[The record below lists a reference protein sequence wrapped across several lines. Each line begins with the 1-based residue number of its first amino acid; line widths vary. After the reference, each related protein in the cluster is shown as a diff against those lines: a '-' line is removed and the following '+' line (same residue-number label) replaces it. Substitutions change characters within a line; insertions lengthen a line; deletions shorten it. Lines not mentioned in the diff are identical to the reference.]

1 MLLLLCFY
9 RGLLC
14 FYFQQ
19 VVNNMIASLVTAIL
33 WLITIGMA
41 CVVLLGLIF
50 VVYYVWDLLTY
61 KGK

>member
-1 MLLLLCFY
+1 
-9 RGLLC
+9 
-14 FYFQQ
+14 
-19 VVNNMIASLVTAIL
+19 MIASLVTAIL

-41 CVVLLGLIF
+41 CVVVLGLLF